1 MSEDSVQSKKEE
13 AFSLRRKLMLETSKD
28 ALITLVFGFFGAAI
42 FALVYVIPMPFVM
55 VSLFKFSLIPALA
68 IIATVGAIRGPM
80 AGFLT
85 GYIGLVV
92 HDFVFFNTVLTYTL
106 PAVAYG
112 LLGFIVGVAS
122 YDLDRGRSLG
132 KLSIISTLGLLF
144 AALILATI
152 NLYIDNHSILVALGF
167 TFLPLITSGL
177 PTVIF
182 VTPILARTWSVLS
195 SKINLP

>member
-1 MSEDSVQSKKEE
+1 
-13 AFSLRRKLMLETSKD
+13 MLETSKD

-122 YDLDRGRSLG
+122 YDLDRARLRLQFPLEAVQPARNRDPGAQVGTTQHGNRPRSCR
-132 KLSIISTLGLLF
+132 I
-144 AALILATI
+144 
-152 NLYIDNHSILVALGF
+152 
-167 TFLPLITSGL
+167 
-177 PTVIF
+177 
-182 VTPILARTWSVLS
+182 
-195 SKINLP
+195 